1 MKYKEIELARTEY
14 YRHIRIQQSRKF
26 NAEKDYFNDEKATEK
41 EIQLSKIKCPFV
53 PAPRNPASVT
63 L

>member
-14 YRHIRIQQSRKF
+14 FRHIRIQQSVKF
-26 NAEKDYFNDEKATEK
+26 NANLRDYFNDEKAAEK

-53 PAPRNPASVT
+53 PAPKNPVDAT
-63 L
+63 